1 MRVFTLILTLF
12 VFVGAAHAQNK
23 ISINAS
29 SQVMVPAD
37 KIAFQINLNA
47 DASTPQ
53 EAYNLHKEREKVLV
67 KQLKKFDIKD
77 EDINF
82 EPITIN
88 KHYDNSYPQ
97 KEEKSRIQTRQQV
110 VVTLDDFDIY
120 EKIQITLIEN
130 NFDEFS
136 GNFLSSESKQGED
149 EALKKAL
156 KIAREK
162 ADLIAGETGLSI
174 SGIKNI
180 NYSYSQRPPRPMSM
194 DMMRAPQS
202 TESSL
207 LQFDQTVS
215 VSASVSVTYE
225 FEDQ

>member
-1 MRVFTLILTLF
+1 MRVLTFLF
-12 VFVGAAHAQNK
+12 ALLACSGPLQAQHE

-29 SQVMVPAD
+29 SEVMVPAD

-47 DASTPQ
+47 EASTPQ
-53 EAYNLHKEREKVLV
+53 EAYDLHKEREKVLV
-67 KQLKKFDIKD
+67 NQLKKFDIKD
-77 EDINF
+77 EEINF

-88 KHYDNSYPQ
+88 KRYDNSYPK
-97 KEEKSRIQTRQQV
+97 KEDKRIQTRQQV

-136 GNFLSSESKQGED
+136 GNFLSSESKEGED
-149 EALKKAL
+149 KALKKAL

-162 ADLIAGETGLSI
+162 AEIIAGETGLTI
-174 SGIKNI
+174 SGINNI

-194 DMMRAPQS
+194 DMMRAQS
-202 TESSL
+202 AESNL

-215 VSASVSVTYE
+215 VSASVSVTYT
-225 FEDQ
+225 FKKAK

>member
-1 MRVFTLILTLF
+1 MRVLSFVLTLF
-12 VFVGAAHAQNK
+12 VFFGPAQAQNQ
-23 ISINAS
+23 ISINTS
-29 SQVMVPAD
+29 SEVMVPAD

-47 DASTPQ
+47 EAGTPQ
-53 EAYNLHKEREKVLV
+53 EAYDIHKEREKVLV
-67 KQLKKFDIKD
+67 NQLKKFDIKD

-97 KEEKSRIQTRQQV
+97 KEGKRIQTRQQV
-110 VVTLDDFDIY
+110 VVTLNDFDIY

-149 EALKKAL
+149 KALKKAL

-162 ADLIAGETGLSI
+162 ADIIAGETGFAI
-174 SGIKNI
+174 SGINNI
-180 NYSYSQRPPRPMSM
+180 SYSYSQRPPQPME
-194 DMMRAPQS
+194 MMRS
-202 TESSL
+202 KSSDSSL

-215 VSASVSVTYE
+215 VSASVTVTYN
-225 FEDQ
+225 FEEK